1 MRRIASRRA
10 SVICASFSS
19 SAFCRMGGSVFSG
32 SLAFSSWP
40 WSGLPLLFAAAN
52 AFAPEAASAN
62 APTTERTARRDQAVC
77 RRLFVVL
84 VLIRPVLTLEG
95 PVLLVI
101 AHQPL
106 KLEGGEQ
113 LSRVATVAQV
123 LDLDL
128 QLLLFS
134 DDGVDLGEA
143 RLPQEIAQAL
153 VQIRQRLVGDQARG
167 RDQVRAQLPRLGAQG
182 QRCRRLLGERPAADV
197 LQPRRPV

>member
-19 SAFCRMGGSVFSG
+19 SAFCRIGGSVFSG

-40 WSGLPLLFAAAN
+40 WSGFPLLLAAAN
-52 AFAPEAASAN
+52 AFALDAASAN
-62 APTTERTARRDQAVC
+62 APTTERAARRDQAAC
-77 RRLFVVL
+77 RPLFVVL
-84 VLIRPVLTLEG
+84 VLIRPVLALEG

-113 LSRVATVAQV
+113 LSRIATVAQV

-128 QLLLFS
+128 QLLLLA

-143 RLPQEIAQAL
+143 SLPQEIAQAL
-153 VQIRQRLVGDQARG
+153 VQ
-167 RDQVRAQLPRLGAQG
+167 
-182 QRCRRLLGERPAADV
+182 
-197 LQPRRPV
+197 